1 MVEINEKVVIDG
13 KETGIISGSIHYFRV
28 VPEYWQDRL
37 EKLKNM
43 GCNTVETYIPWNFH
57 EEKKGQFN
65 WKGGHDVF
73 KFIELASKLGLYVI
87 IRPSP
92 YICAEW
98 EFGGLPYWLLKE
110 RGMRLR
116 CSYKPYLDA
125 IKSYYEELIPRLVPY
140 QHDKGGNIILFQ
152 IENEYGYY
160 GTDHEYMKFL
170 ADTMRSLG
178 VTQPFVTSDG
188 PWVEASFKN
197 GMVKG
202 AWATGNF
209 GSQVET
215 QFNTMEKYVG
225 GNKAKMCMEFW
236 CGWFDAWGEPH
247 HTSDLEQNKKD
258 LADVI
263 KTGHVNF
270 YMFEGGTN
278 FGYTAGRNFGVKNA
292 DITSYDY
299 DAILTEDG
307 QITPKYEAFKKII
320 SESRKIEEVP
330 LSTKICR
337 KAYGEL
343 KCTGRADLFTVLDDI
358 STKISSPYPLTMED
372 IDQSGGYILYR
383 TRLPEYEKARS
394 IKFDRAGDRVNV
406 FENQKPLFAVALEEM
421 KEAFKREDAPAG
433 SVVDM
438 LFENYGRVNF
448 GPALETQRKGIEGYM
463 ILNDHLQHG
472 YDIYSLPLDE
482 KQLSKIDFAKGFNE
496 GCPAFYKYEFEADE
510 LCDTFLEAK
519 GFEKG
524 VAFVNGFN
532 LGRYWNIGPQK
543 RLYIPAPLLKKG
555 KNTII
560 IFDTE
565 GKEGTVSLEDSLIW

>member
-1 MVEINEKVVIDG
+1 
-13 KETGIISGSIHYFRV
+13 
-28 VPEYWQDRL
+28 
-37 EKLKNM
+37 
-43 GCNTVETYIPWNFH
+43 
-57 EEKKGQFN
+57 
-65 WKGGHDVF
+65 
-73 KFIELASKLGLYVI
+73 
-87 IRPSP
+87 
-92 YICAEW
+92 
-98 EFGGLPYWLLKE
+98 
-110 RGMRLR
+110 
-116 CSYKPYLDA
+116 
-125 IKSYYEELIPRLVPY
+125 
-140 QHDKGGNIILFQ
+140 
-152 IENEYGYY
+152 
-160 GTDHEYMKFL
+160 
-170 ADTMRSLG
+170 
-178 VTQPFVTSDG
+178 
-188 PWVEASFKN
+188 
-197 GMVKG
+197 
-202 AWATGNF
+202 
-209 GSQVET
+209 
-215 QFNTMEKYVG
+215 
-225 GNKAKMCMEFW
+225 
-236 CGWFDAWGEPH
+236 
-247 HTSDLEQNKKD
+247 
-258 LADVI
+258 
-263 KTGHVNF
+263 
-270 YMFEGGTN
+270 
-278 FGYTAGRNFGVKNA
+278 
-292 DITSYDY
+292 
-299 DAILTEDG
+299 
-307 QITPKYEAFKKII
+307 
-320 SESRKIEEVP
+320 
-330 LSTKICR
+330 
-337 KAYGEL
+337 
-343 KCTGRADLFTVLDDI
+343 
-358 STKISSPYPLTMED
+358 MED